1 MLPKGG
7 EELMHIHKVEI
18 YNFRSHRET
27 IVEFSKGINV
37 LIGPNNTG
45 KTSFLHALNLAIG
58 WHRRPEPI
66 EDDFFAIEKD
76 FDPKKSDPIKIVL
89 EFRETPEERFSE
101 NVISV
106 FEHAIRFDKKISQG
120 FDEPIRFFRICYEC
134 KFDKEKD
141 RFVEDRYFVDEKNQ
155 RLRAKKSEVTKE
167 HLSFIPF
174 FYIPS
179 LRDINREIKVKS
191 SFWGRLKSAIDYS
204 QKREEIEE
212 LIKKLDEIVLGGDQT
227 VEQLKGKLQELENS
241 IRITSNAISL
251 HAFTRRTWEL
261 LDDLNIYLKLPNVN
275 LSLPISKHGAGT
287 QNIIVLLIFSAYLDI
302 LLSKIVDNEEATP
315 IIGIEEP
322 EAHIHPHAQRA
333 LFHQIDKLK
342 GQKIISTHSPY
353 IVEQTDIYDYV
364 VFKLNGGITKTSKIP
379 KYKKNFIFRYG
390 LPPQAYQNNK
400 FLTLEEE
407 LKIKRY
413 IQYKNQELFFASLF
427 LLCEGDTEKI
437 FLEQIIPYYLEK
449 SPGQL
454 GISIIPCD
462 GKTYSPFLKI
472 AHKDAFDIK
481 WILLSDGEDNTVNEI
496 KSILTNLDYNFEE
509 LKNTQVFFLPK
520 GMDFERCMLN
530 FYGVDKIIETM
541 ESNERLKSLFE
552 TFKNQPNNRSL
563 DNEEIINKFLDVEK
577 YKVFFADTLA
587 QYIIQNRWDLP
598 EIIKNLLDKVT
609 TELENI

>member
-1 MLPKGG
+1 
-7 EELMHIHKVEI
+7 MHIHKVEI
-18 YNFRSHRET
+18 YNFRSHRKT
-27 IVEFSKGINV
+27 IAEFSKGINV
-37 LIGPNNTG
+37 LIGSNNTG

-58 WHRRPEPI
+58 WHRRPEPVE

-76 FDPKKSDPIKIVL
+76 FDPEKAYPIKVVL

-101 NVISV
+101 NVIRV
-106 FEHAIRFDKKISQG
+106 FEHAIRFDKKVSQG
-120 FDEPIRFFRICYEC
+120 LDEPIRFFRICYEC

-141 RFVEDRYFVDEKNQ
+141 RFVEDRYFLDEKNQ
-155 RLRAKKSEVTKE
+155 RLRTKNPIVTKE

-179 LRDINREIKVKS
+179 LRDINKEIKLKN

-204 QKREEIEE
+204 QKRKEIEA
-212 LIKKLDEIVLGGDQT
+212 LIKKLDKIVLSGDQT
-227 VEQLKGKLQELENS
+227 VEQLKSKLQELENN

-353 IVEQTDIYDYV
+353 IVEQTDIYDYLV
-364 VFKLNGGITKTSKIP
+364 LKLNGGITKISKIP
-379 KYKKNFIFRYG
+379 RYKRNFIFRYG
-390 LPPQAYQNNK
+390 LRDQAYQNNK
-400 FLTLEEE
+400 FLTPEEE
-407 LKIKRY
+407 LKVKRY
-413 IQYKNQELFFASLF
+413 IQFKNQELFFASLF

-437 FLEQIIPYYLEK
+437 FLDQIIPYHLEK

-481 WILLSDGEDNTVNEI
+481 WILLSDGEDNTLKEI
-496 KSILTNLDYNFEE
+496 ANMLTSMGYNFEE
-509 LKNTQVFFLPK
+509 LKNTQVFILPK
-520 GMDFERCMLN
+520 KMDFENYMLN
-530 FYGVDKIIETM
+530 FYGIDKIIEVI
-541 ESNERLKSLFE
+541 ESNERLKRLFE
-552 TFKNQPNNRSL
+552 TFKHQPDNRGL
-563 DNEEIINKFLDVEK
+563 NNEEVINKFLDVEK
-577 YKVFFADTLA
+577 YKVFFADILA
-587 QYIIQNRWDLP
+587 QYITQKRWELP
-598 EIIKNLLDKVT
+598 EIIKNLLDKIK

>member
-1 MLPKGG
+1 
-7 EELMHIHKVEI
+7 MHIHKVEI
-18 YNFRSHRET
+18 YNFRSHEET
-27 IVEFSKGINV
+27 SVEFSKEINV

-58 WHRRPEPI
+58 WNRRTGPV

-89 EFRETPEERFSE
+89 EFREIPEERFSE

-106 FEHAIRFDKKISQG
+106 FEHAIRFDRKISQNLN
-120 FDEPIRFFRICYEC
+120 EPIRFFRICYEC
-134 KFDKEKD
+134 QFDKEKD
-141 RFVEDRYFVDEKNQ
+141 KFVEDRYFVDEKNQ
-155 RLRAKKSEVTKE
+155 RLRVKKPEVTKE

-179 LRDINREIKVKS
+179 LRDINREIKAKG

-204 QKREEIEE
+204 QKREEIEK
-212 LIKKLDEIVLGGDQT
+212 LMKKIDEMLLSGDQT
-227 VEQLKGKLQELENS
+227 VEQLKSKLQELENS

-302 LLSKIVDNEEATP
+302 LLSKIVDNKEATP
-315 IIGIEEP
+315 IIGLEEP

-333 LFHQIDKLK
+333 LFHQIAKLK

-353 IVEQTDIYDYV
+353 IVEQANIYDYV
-364 VFKLNGGITKTSKIP
+364 VFKLNGGVTKTSKIP
-379 KYKKNFIFRYG
+379 RYKRNFVFTYG
-390 LPPQAYQNNK
+390 LPKQTYQSNK
-400 FLTLEEE
+400 FLTQEEE

-413 IQYKNQELFFASLF
+413 IQFKNQELFFASLF

-437 FLEQIIPYYLEK
+437 FLEQIIPYYLKK

-454 GISIIPCD
+454 GVSIIPCD
-462 GKTYSPFLKI
+462 GKAYSPFLKI

-481 WILLSDGEDNTVNEI
+481 WILQSDGEDNTIDAI
-496 KSILTNLDYNFEE
+496 KNMLTNLGYDFEE
-509 LKNTQVFFLPK
+509 LKNRQVFFLPE
-520 GMDFERCMLN
+520 GMDFERYIVD
-530 FYGVDKIIETM
+530 FYGADKIIEVIK
-541 ESNERLKSLFE
+541 SNDKLNRLFT
-552 TFKNQPNNRSL
+552 TFKNQPINQDL
-563 DNEEIINKFLDVEK
+563 DNEEIINKFLDVK
-577 YKVFFADTLA
+577 DHKVFSADILA
-587 QYIIQNRWDLP
+587 QYIIQNKLKLP
-598 EIIKNLLDKVT
+598 EVIENLLNKIKI
-609 TELENI
+609 ELENI